1 MFILFFMFCE
11 QSEQRKKTFL
21 YEVGKK
27 IENLYLEKF
36 SSQNE
41 FAKEVECD
49 ARTIRRIIRGEQ
61 NISILLL
68 VRISEVLEVDLK
80 ELL

>member
-1 MFILFFMFCE
+1 MT
-11 QSEQRKKTFL
+11 KKEEKYL
-21 YEVGKK
+21 YEVGQK
-27 IENLYLEKF
+27 IEKLYLDKF